1 MILIKASFVNE
12 TMLNT
17 YQKMR
22 KSSYTLF
29 ALLFLCSISATA
41 QKRIIALG
49 GAITETIDALGFGAQ
64 LVAVDV
70 TSTYPAYV
78 TKLPKV
84 SQNRTVSTEGVISF
98 NPDLVIAPEGALSK
112 ATESQLK
119 SAGIRV
125 LVIKQEFSKPGA
137 LAFIRQ
143 IANAL
148 GSPAKGEELAKQTDV
163 AVNNALTKVKQNP
176 KSPKVLFIYARG
188 TGVMMVAGKDTNI
201 DAIIKL
207 AGGKNAA
214 QGFSKFKPYTTEA
227 LVNANPD
234 IILMFDFG
242 YKSLG
247 GAASILKM
255 PGLSLTNAG
264 KNKRIVEMDGEL
276 LVNFSTRL
284 AQAITQLNDKW

>member
-1 MILIKASFVNE
+1 MKKSLYILLLTLLGYSSSVNG
-12 TMLNT
+12 NI
-17 YQKMR
+17 
-22 KSSYTLF
+22 
-29 ALLFLCSISATA
+29 AP
-41 QKRIIALG
+41 KRIITLGAAL
-49 GAITETIDALGFGAQ
+49 TETVDALGFGPQ
-64 LVAVDV
+64 IVAIDV
-70 TSTYPAYV
+70 TSTYPAY
-78 TKLPKV
+78 TAKLPKV
-84 SQNRTVSTEGVISF
+84 SQNRTVSTEGIISF
-98 NPDLVIAPEGALSK
+98 SPDLVLSPEGGLSK

-125 LVIKQEFSKPGA
+125 IVIKQEFSVKGA
-137 LAFIRQ
+137 SAFIRQ
-143 IANAL
+143 VAAAL
-148 GSPAKGEELAKQTDV
+148 GVATKGEELVKKTEAE
-163 AVNNALTKVKQNP
+163 VNKALALVKKNP

-214 QGFSKFKPYTTEA
+214 QGFSKFKPYTTES

-234 IILMFDFG
+234 LILMFDFG

-255 PGLSLTNAG
+255 PGVSLTNAG
-264 KNKRIVEMDGEL
+264 KNKRIVEMDGDL
-276 LVNFSTRL
+276 LTGFSTRL

>member
-1 MILIKASFVNE
+1 MKKSLYILLLILLGYSVSTNASF
-12 TMLNT
+12 
-17 YQKMR
+17 
-22 KSSYTLF
+22 
-29 ALLFLCSISATA
+29 AP
-41 QKRIIALG
+41 KRIITLSAAL
-49 GAITETIDALGFGAQ
+49 TETVDALGFGPQ
-64 LVAVDV
+64 IVAIDV
-70 TSTYPAYV
+70 TSTYPAY
-78 TKLPKV
+78 TSKLPKV
-84 SQNRTVSTEGVISF
+84 SQNRTVSTEGIISF
-98 NPDLVIAPEGALSK
+98 GPDLVLAPEGGLSK

-119 SAGIRV
+119 SAGIKV
-125 LVIKQEFSKPGA
+125 VILKQEFSVKGA
-137 LAFIRQ
+137 STFIRQ
-143 IANAL
+143 VAAAL
-148 GSPAKGEELAKQTDV
+148 GTTPKGEELVKKTEPEV
-163 AVNNALTKVKQNP
+163 SKALALVKKNP

-188 TGVMMVAGKDTNI
+188 SGVMMVAGKDTNI

-214 QGFSKFKPYTTEA
+214 QGFSKFKPYTTES

-255 PGLSLTNAG
+255 PGVSLTNAG

-276 LVNFSTRL
+276 LTGFSTRL